1 MVKIECVVE
10 AGNYLGEGPVWDP
23 VEGVLYW
30 VDMLDKE
37 VWRLDPRT
45 GKTRTWTLPKT
56 VGAFALRE
64 QGGGVLTMRDGF
76 YFMDLDSGETELIAL
91 VDADEPRSL
100 FNDGKVDRRGRF
112 FAGGEDEISE
122 SPICGLFRLDPDLT
136 VHELERGIICN
147 NGPSWSPD
155 NKTFYHTDSYM
166 QEIYAYDYDFETGAI
181 SNKRVFA
188 NTHDEP
194 GIPDGST
201 IDAEGYLWNAQ
212 IVSGQLV
219 RYAPDGT
226 VDRRVP
232 VPTKTITSIMFGGDN
247 LDVAYLTSMG
257 RTDFLGPEAQ
267 KIFGEASKP
276 QPHGGGIL
284 AVSGLGVRGLPEGRA
299 SPYLTDS
306 RQAAPLRRLRVAG
319 RSGGLRPPVA
329 RSGGGHRRK
338 AGRR

>member
-10 AGNYLGEGPVWDP
+10 ANNYLGEGPVWDP

-76 YFMDLDSGETELIAL
+76 YFMDLDSGETELIAE
-91 VDADEPRSL
+91 VDADEPRTL

-155 NKTFYHTDSYM
+155 NRTFYHTDSYM
-166 QEIYAYDYDFETGAI
+166 QEIYAYDYDIESGAI

-188 NTHDEP
+188 TTHDEP

-201 IDAEGYLWNAQ
+201 IDAESYLWNAQ

-232 VPTKTITSIMFGGDN
+232 VPTRTITSIMFGGDN

-284 AVSGLGVRGLPEGRA
+284 AVSGLGVRGLPEHRF
-299 SPYLTDS
+299 
-306 RQAAPLRRLRVAG
+306 AG
-319 RSGGLRPPVA
+319 
-329 RSGGGHRRK
+329 
-338 AGRR
+338 

>member
-1 MVKIECVVE
+1 MVRIECVVE
-10 AGNYLGEGPVWDP
+10 ANNYLGEGPVWDP
-23 VEGVLYW
+23 VDGVLYW
-30 VDMLDKE
+30 VDMLDRE
-37 VWRLDPRT
+37 VWRLDPRS
-45 GKTRTWTLPKT
+45 GRTRTWTLPKT

-76 YFMDLDSGETELIAL
+76 YFMDLASGETELVAL

-122 SPICGLFRLDPDLT
+122 SPICGLFRLDPDLS

-155 NKTFYHTDSYM
+155 NRTFYHTDSYR
-166 QEIYAYDYDFETGAI
+166 QEIYAYDYDADTGAI
-181 SNKRVFA
+181 ANKRVFA
-188 NTHDEP
+188 TTVDEP

-201 IDAEGYLWNAQ
+201 VDEEGYLWNAQ

-232 VPTKTITSIMFGGDN
+232 VPTRTITSIMFGGDD

-257 RTDFLGPEAQ
+257 RTDFLGPEAR
-267 KIFGEASKP
+267 KIFGEASQP

-284 AVSGLGVRGLPEGRA
+284 AVSGLGVRGLPETRF
-299 SPYLTDS
+299 
-306 RQAAPLRRLRVAG
+306 AG
-319 RSGGLRPPVA
+319 
-329 RSGGGHRRK
+329 
-338 AGRR
+338 

>member
-1 MVKIECVVE
+1 
-10 AGNYLGEGPVWDP
+10 
-23 VEGVLYW
+23 
-30 VDMLDKE
+30 
-37 VWRLDPRT
+37 
-45 GKTRTWTLPKT
+45 
-56 VGAFALRE
+56 
-64 QGGGVLTMRDGF
+64 MRDGF
-76 YFMDLDSGETELIAL
+76 YFMDLASGETELVAL

-122 SPICGLFRLDPDLT
+122 SPICGLFRLDPDLS

-155 NKTFYHTDSYM
+155 NRTFYHTDSYR
-166 QEIYAYDYDFETGAI
+166 QEIYAYDYDVDTGAI

-188 NTHDEP
+188 TTVDEP

-201 IDAEGYLWNAQ
+201 VDEEGYLWNAQ

-232 VPTKTITSIMFGGDN
+232 VPTRTITSIMFGGDD

-267 KIFGEASKP
+267 KIFGEASRP

-284 AVSGLGVRGLPEGRA
+284 AVSGLGVRGLPETRF
-299 SPYLTDS
+299 
-306 RQAAPLRRLRVAG
+306 AG
-319 RSGGLRPPVA
+319 
-329 RSGGGHRRK
+329 
-338 AGRR
+338 

>member
-1 MVKIECVVE
+1 M
-10 AGNYLGEGPVWDP
+10 
-23 VEGVLYW
+23 
-30 VDMLDKE
+30 
-37 VWRLDPRT
+37 
-45 GKTRTWTLPKT
+45 
-56 VGAFALRE
+56 GAFALRE

-91 VDADEPRSL
+91 VDADEPRTL

-166 QEIYAYDYDFETGAI
+166 QEIYAYDYDIETGAI

-284 AVSGLGVRGLPEGRA
+284 AVSGLGVQGLAG
-299 SPYLTDS
+299 
-306 RQAAPLRRLRVAG
+306 APLRRLIYSPAG
-319 RSGGLRPPVA
+319 SQIRRGTSTKSRPQVMVRSGKTAASAA
-329 RSGGGHRRK
+329 R
-338 AGRR
+338 

>member
-1 MVKIECVVE
+1 
-10 AGNYLGEGPVWDP
+10 
-23 VEGVLYW
+23 
-30 VDMLDKE
+30 
-37 VWRLDPRT
+37 
-45 GKTRTWTLPKT
+45 
-56 VGAFALRE
+56 
-64 QGGGVLTMRDGF
+64 
-76 YFMDLDSGETELIAL
+76 MDLDTGETELIAL

-166 QEIYAYDYDFETGAI
+166 QEIYAYDYDVETGAI

-201 IDAEGYLWNAQ
+201 IDEEGYLWNAQ

-232 VPTKTITSIMFGGDN
+232 VPTKTHHQHH
-247 LDVAYLTSMG
+247 V
-257 RTDFLGPEAQ
+257 RRR
-267 KIFGEASKP
+267 
-276 QPHGGGIL
+276 QPG
-284 AVSGLGVRGLPEGRA
+284 RGLPSPRWVAPTSSVPRLGRFSA
-299 SPYLTDS
+299 
-306 RQAAPLRRLRVAG
+306 
-319 RSGGLRPPVA
+319 RPPSPSPTA
-329 RSGGGHRRK
+329 AASSP
-338 AGRR
+338 

>member
-10 AGNYLGEGPVWDP
+10 AKNYLGEGPVWDP
-23 VEGVLYW
+23 VDGVLYW

-64 QGGGVLTMRDGF
+64 RGGGVLTMRDGF
-76 YFMDLDSGETELIAL
+76 YFMDLETGETELVAL

-155 NKTFYHTDSYM
+155 NGTFYHTDSYR
-166 QEIYAYDYDFETGAI
+166 QEIYAYAYDIESGAI
-181 SNKRVFA
+181 SNKRVFV

-201 IDAEGYLWNAQ
+201 VDEEGYLWNAQ

-219 RYAPDGT
+219 RYAPDGR

-232 VPTKTITSIMFGGDN
+232 VPTRTITSIMFGGDD

-284 AVSGLGVRGLPEGRA
+284 AVTGLGVRGLPEHRF
-299 SPYLTDS
+299 
-306 RQAAPLRRLRVAG
+306 AG
-319 RSGGLRPPVA
+319 
-329 RSGGGHRRK
+329 
-338 AGRR
+338 